1 MSLGSIVSGTLGAAG
16 NLVGGALG
24 YKSQKKTNKANKKMA
39 REQMA
44 FQEKMVG
51 QQHKFQTEA
60 NQKQMDFAERM
71 ANTAHQRQVED
82 LKKAGLNPILAAGG
96 TGASS
101 PQGSTSAGSS
111 ASGASATMIPED
123 AFASSIANM
132 APRTLQAAQAVQNI
146 KLTEAQ
152 TNNVQSSTALND
164 AKARNEDQTYVI
176 KQVAVRL
183 AETFESVFQGFNVP
197 TETKNVIENVSWL
210 SDHIAE
216 WMDLNGSKSGEPIET
231 RVKNYIEKHENE
243 LKLIAKEAVK
253 DINYSLKVGADQ
265 AQSYWD
271 SFSKLLN
278 KFDREPTRR
287 SRK

>member
-1 MSLGSIVSGTLGAAG
+1 MGLLSGIAGAASG
-16 NLVGGALG
+16 LIGGALG
-24 YKSQKKTNKANKKMA
+24 YKSQKKANKTNTKLA

-44 FQEKMVG
+44 FQERMVG
-51 QQHKFQTEA
+51 QQHKFQTDA

-71 ANTAHQRQVED
+71 ANSAHQRQVED

-152 TNNVQSSTALND
+152 TNNVQSSTELNN
-164 AKARNEDQTYVI
+164 AKAKSENQTYVI

-183 AETFESVFQGFNVP
+183 AETFETAFQGFNVP
-197 TETKNVIENVSWL
+197 TETKNAIENIGWL

-216 WMDLNGSKSGEPIET
+216 WMDLNGKKSGVPIEE
-231 RVKNYIEKHENE
+231 RVQNYINKHENE
-243 LKLIAKEAVK
+243 LKLIAKQAAK
-253 DINYSLKVGADQ
+253 DINYSLKAGSEQ
-265 AQSYWD
+265 AESYWKA
-271 SFSKLLN
+271 FSKLLD
-278 KFDREPTRR
+278 KFDRKPTRR
-287 SRK
+287 TRK